1 MKKKFRDIIELFSSH
16 SGSGYGTGWKTAGC
30 DNGLSSERK
39 SERGVVLLMVLI
51 LSAVG
56 LAIMAALLYL
66 VLTGTQTSGMQKRYR
81 TALEA
86 GVAGSDVMIQLM
98 ATKGDTSSFTS
109 LSPYSAVSTTACT
122 GTSLYTGQTYS
133 GFTAKLMTSSTGS
146 GGWSPG
152 CNTAIKTDSSSYD
165 LKFSIGT
172 NPNPVYNVYA
182 KVVDTVEGNT
192 SGSTS
197 NSGGNYLVTTG
208 VVYGGGG
215 GGGAGEVTV
224 RAIPYQYTVEM
235 DVENASSA
243 VKERAKLQV
252 LYQY

>member
-1 MKKKFRDIIELFSSH
+1 MIDRILH
-16 SGSGYGTGWKTAGC
+16 RHGSGNNSGWDAVPCG
-30 DNGLSSERK
+30 GALPSERK

-66 VLTGTQTSGMQKRYR
+66 VLAGTQTSGMQKRYR

-86 GVAGSDVMIQLM
+86 GVAGSDVLIQVM
-98 ATKGDTSSFTS
+98 SVRGDLTSFNSGPIN
-109 LSPYSAVSTTACT
+109 LNAVSAVSGTACL
-122 GTSLYTGQTYS
+122 GTSLYTGQSYS
-133 GFTAKLMTSSTGS
+133 GLAAKLMTSTTAS
-146 GGWSPG
+146 GGWSAG
-152 CNTAIKTDSSSYD
+152 CNSALKTDSSSYD
-165 LKFSIGT
+165 LTFSIGT
-172 NPNPVYNVYA
+172 APNPVYKVYA
-182 KVVDTVEGNT
+182 KIADAVEGNT

-208 VVYGGGG
+208 VAYGGAGG
-215 GGGAGEVTV
+215 GSGGEVTV